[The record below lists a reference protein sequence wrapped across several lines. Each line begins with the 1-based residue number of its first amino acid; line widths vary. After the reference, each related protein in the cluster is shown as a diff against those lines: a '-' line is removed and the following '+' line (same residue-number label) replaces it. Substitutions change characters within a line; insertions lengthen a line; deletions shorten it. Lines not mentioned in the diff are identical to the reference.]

1 MLNNSRK
8 VMQLTNTWTD
18 LNAES
23 RDSASQWLWAL
34 ASAQV
39 GVSKE
44 LEGLAGMLH
53 SDLGNNANVC

>member
-1 MLNNSRK
+1 
-8 VMQLTNTWTD
+8 MQLTNTWTD

-23 RDSASQWLWAL
+23 RDSAFQWLWAP

-39 GVSKE
+39 SVSKE

-53 SDLGNNANVC
+53 SDLGNNANMC